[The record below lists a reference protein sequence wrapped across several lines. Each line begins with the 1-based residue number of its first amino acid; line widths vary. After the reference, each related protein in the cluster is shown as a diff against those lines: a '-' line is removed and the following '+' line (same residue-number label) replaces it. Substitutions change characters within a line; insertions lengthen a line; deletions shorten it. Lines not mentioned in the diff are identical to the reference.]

1 MDTKIPT
8 SPLDYDVS
16 METIEKITRNSTY
29 DAIFPLRN
37 SPMDLTKEYAFSWE

>member
-29 DAIFPLRN
+29 DATMLNKIQETHDI
-37 SPMDLTKEYAFSWE
+37 MKYITKNT